1 MSSTGFHIPIQTNK
15 ASAVPPF
22 LKTAAAFLDGKE
34 GIIIGKVRS
43 EAMVE
48 SSLAEPFDKLLKER
62 LQRSFV
68 HFNGSFY
75 IYLLYINA
83 H

>member
-1 MSSTGFHIPIQTNK
+1 M
-15 ASAVPPF
+15 PPF
-22 LKTAAAFLDGKE
+22 LMTAAVFLDGME
-34 GIIIGKVRS
+34 GTIIGKVRS

-48 SSLAEPFDKLLKER
+48 SSLAESFDKLLKER

-75 IYLLYINA
+75 IHLLYINA